1 MSGGVGNKPLENQN
15 QSGGG
20 GSLSTSTI
28 LGIGDQWG
36 LKQIRFLLCGIYK
49 KGNRYKHTEKKW

>member
-1 MSGGVGNKPLENQN
+1 MSGGVSNKPLENQD
-15 QSGGG
+15 QWGGG

-36 LKQIRFLLCGIYK
+36 LKQIRSLHCGLYK
-49 KGNRYKHTEKKW
+49 K